1 MPNNQRRRT
10 NDIQAV
16 GWPDSTDEGEE
27 GHQRE
32 AERGLF
38 LAVLPCKA
46 ISLRKHYPYTGM
58 GFIMDTRLARIST
71 LSRENPKM
79 VFTSVGHMIDKQLLM
94 ECHVKMDG
102 KKAVGIDGITKEI
115 YGENLD
121 DNLNDLVDRWK

>member
-1 MPNNQRRRT
+1 
-10 NDIQAV
+10 
-16 GWPDSTDEGEE
+16 
-27 GHQRE
+27 
-32 AERGLF
+32 
-38 LAVLPCKA
+38 
-46 ISLRKHYPYTGM
+46 
-58 GFIMDTRLARIST
+58 MDTRLARIST

>member
-1 MPNNQRRRT
+1 
-10 NDIQAV
+10 
-16 GWPDSTDEGEE
+16 
-27 GHQRE
+27 
-32 AERGLF
+32 
-38 LAVLPCKA
+38 
-46 ISLRKHYPYTGM
+46 M

-79 VFTSVGHMIDKQLLM
+79 VFTSVGHMIDKQLRM